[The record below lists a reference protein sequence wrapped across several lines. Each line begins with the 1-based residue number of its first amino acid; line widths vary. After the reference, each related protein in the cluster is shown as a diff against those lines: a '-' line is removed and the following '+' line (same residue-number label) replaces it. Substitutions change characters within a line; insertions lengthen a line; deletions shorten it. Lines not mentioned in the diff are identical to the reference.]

1 MYQAVETSIIP
12 FNSHENP
19 SIYFDGNSNQIHLDN
34 DINNSEIYSNDSIGK

>member
-12 FNSHENP
+12 FNSHENS